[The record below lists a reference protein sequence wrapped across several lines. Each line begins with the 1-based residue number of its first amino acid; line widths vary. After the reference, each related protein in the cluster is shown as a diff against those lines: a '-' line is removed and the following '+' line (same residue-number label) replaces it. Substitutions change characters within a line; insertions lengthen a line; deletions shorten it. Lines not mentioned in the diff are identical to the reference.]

1 MWNLSQF
8 ENNTAVIDDCGRN
21 LTYAELQEQGEELVS
36 AIAHENGP
44 VSGGSARCLV
54 FNMCANVLG
63 SLVGYISFLNGGVV
77 PAMLKGDL
85 DEELLENL
93 YKTYEPAYIWTSEES
108 WSGLSEQR
116 EENGAEVYDSEATA
130 KPHSARPLFRDLP
143 CVYNACG
150 YVLLKTPFGLKTKLH
165 PNLALLLT
173 TSGSTGSPKFVRQ
186 SYANIRAN
194 TDSIVEYL
202 GLTQD
207 ERPVTDLPM
216 NYTYGISIINTHI
229 DVGATILLTEK
240 GLMQKEFWT
249 FFKEKKATSI
259 AGVPYTYEMLKR
271 LRFMR
276 MDFPYLKTMTQAG
289 GKLLPEL
296 HKEFAEWAAAAG
308 KKFVVMYG
316 ACEATA
322 RMGYLPAD
330 KAVEKQG
337 SMGIPIPGGRFELID
352 VNDEGITEP
361 DTVGELVYYG
371 ENVTMGYATSAAD
384 LTKGDERGGRYATGD
399 MAKRDAEGYYY
410 IVGRKKRFLKIF
422 GNRVNL
428 DDCERMLKAEFP
440 SGDLACGG
448 VDDRL
453 YIFAVNEDDLSAMRE
468 YLAGKTG
475 LNPSAFVTQHLESI
489 PHNESGKVLYR
500 ELEKYYS

>member
-1 MWNLSQF
+1 MWDLSRF
-8 ENNTAVIDDCGRN
+8 KNNTAVLDDRGN
-21 LTYAELQEQGEELVS
+21 TLTYGQLQEQGEELIS

-44 VSGGSARCLV
+44 EGGGRARCLV
-54 FNMCANVLG
+54 FQMCGNVLG

-93 YKTYEPAYIWTSEES
+93 YSAYEPAYIWTSEES
-108 WSGLSEQR
+108 WSGLSGETDTD
-116 EENGAEVYDSEATA
+116 GFVAETKGSVAA
-130 KPHSARPLFRDLP
+130 KRPLFRDLP

-165 PNLALLLT
+165 PDLALLLT

-194 TDSIVEYL
+194 TDSIVVEYL
-202 GLTQD
+202 GLTAD

-229 DVGATILLTEK
+229 DVGATILLTDK
-240 GLMQKEFWT
+240 GLMQKDFWT
-249 FFKEKKATSI
+249 FFKDNEATSI

-276 MDFPYLKTMTQAG
+276 MNLPYLRTMTQAG

-337 SMGIPIPGGRFELID
+337 SMGIPIPGGRF
-352 VNDEGITEP
+352 
-361 DTVGELVYYG
+361 YG
-371 ENVTMGYATSAAD
+371 DNVTMGYATSAGD
-384 LTKGDERGGRYATGD
+384 LTKDDERGGRYATGD
-399 MAKRDAEGYYY
+399 MAKRDADGYYY

-428 DDCERMLKAEFP
+428 DDCERMLKAAFH
-440 SGDLACGG
+440 DADIACGG
-448 VDDRL
+448 KDDKL
-453 YIFAVNEDDLSAMRE
+453 YIFGPDDEQLSQMKP
-468 YLAGKTG
+468 YLSEKTK
-475 LNPSAFVTQHLESI
+475 LNPSAFATVKLAAI